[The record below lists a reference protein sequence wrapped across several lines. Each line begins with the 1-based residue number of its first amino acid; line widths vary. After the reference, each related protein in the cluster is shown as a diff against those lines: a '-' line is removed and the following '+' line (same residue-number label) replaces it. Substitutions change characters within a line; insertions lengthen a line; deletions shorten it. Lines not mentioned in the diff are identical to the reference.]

1 MSERKD
7 INLSWKERFLQIKD
21 RKFYVMGMTKCW
33 GLLKRWFKKKKKK
46 DVVNKML
53 KIYSASFKCGFRYF
67 YTYTY
72 ESIGKGFPL
81 FLHADSYKV

>member
-1 MSERKD
+1 MSWGWQNAEVCSND
-7 INLSWKERFLQIKD
+7 DFFL
-21 RKFYVMGMTKCW
+21 
-33 GLLKRWFKKKKKK
+33 KKK

-72 ESIGKGFPL
+72 ESTGKGFPL